1 MGLAHNDTA
10 YSINCKLCTSGV
22 LDIRH
27 ENNRAEG
34 KKYARGSCGCKI
46 NAPHN
51 QHIFDQDTPVEP
63 PATPPVEKPVKP
75 AVKSQIADGVPATK
89 PGGSPV
95 EPPATPPVEPP
106 AEPAE
111 EGSSSWLA

>member
-51 QHIFDQDTPVEP
+51 QHIFDQDTPAA
-63 PATPPVEKPVKP
+63 PAASAPVEKPVEP
-75 AVKSQIADGVPATK
+75 ETK
-89 PGGSPV
+89 PV